1 MTDKKTAAP
10 PAGRAIS
17 RQAGQK
23 NGKTPRPAPQK
34 LELLFTVVERSKAEF
49 YLDLIQSYAV
59 NLQLAGVAHGT
70 AGSELLALMGLH
82 SGEKRVL
89 FSIVRDD
96 AVPQVLSALEEK
108 FRTIK
113 NGKGVAWTVPLTGVI
128 GVSVYR
134 FLTDNRRG
142 MEVEK

>member
-1 MTDKKTAAP
+1 MTEKKSASP
-10 PAGRAIS
+10 PVGKANS
-17 RQAGQK
+17 RQTGQK
-23 NGKTPRPAPQK
+23 NGKTPRTAPQK
-34 LELLFTVVERSKAEF
+34 LELLITVVERSKAEF

-59 NLQLAGVAHGT
+59 NLQFSGMAHGT
-70 AGSELLALMGLH
+70 AGSEILALMGLH

-89 FSIVRDD
+89 FSIVRND
-96 AVPQVLSALEEK
+96 AIPQVLSALEEK

-128 GVSVYR
+128 GVSAYR